1 MIKLARNKVF
11 STATPANDI
20 RFTLAD
26 YRTVA
31 IDSFVVDKITGE
43 MLGTYT
49 IHDVIPT
56 PYDYELPQAIKKKL
70 AHSGYELDPA
80 PHTKI
85 TEADTEV
92 LPNGVVDLDAQRS
105 KRGPKPKV
113 FSNPHARH
121 FKIAHDERLGW
132 FDDYVYGA
140 CMTVAKDSNGIMN
153 VSPAHVLRACML
165 DEISTEIIKAVIR
178 LDGLRT
184 MSDPQARRVCQCAR
198 FAIGGMEFYLER
210 SPIVRQRLQFE
221 VDFTDS
227 YYEVNTGLLRGLA

>member
-1 MIKLARNKVF
+1 MITLARNKVF

-20 RFTLAD
+20 RFTLAK

-43 MLGTYT
+43 MLGIYT

-56 PYDYELPQAIKKKL
+56 PYDYELPHANKKNL
-70 AHSGYELDPA
+70 AHPSYELDPA
-80 PHTKI
+80 PYPKI
-85 TEADTEV
+85 AGTDTGV
-92 LPNGVVDLDAQRS
+92 LPTGVGDLDAQRS

-132 FDDYVYGA
+132 IDDYVYGA
-140 CMTVAKDSNGIMN
+140 CMTVAKDSNGRMN
-153 VSPAHVLRACML
+153 VSPAHILRACML

-178 LDGLRT
+178 FDGLRT

-210 SPIVRQRLQFE
+210 NPTVRQRLQFE
-221 VDFTDS
+221 VDFIDS
-227 YYEVNTGLLRGLA
+227 YFEVNTDLLRGLA